1 MTGFIYINFWLK
13 GEDLAFFFHYGLL
26 CLSIGL
32 VIPFVNQIISPKVV
46 NSEKATP
53 YECGFEAFNAAQDT
67 LNFQFFI
74 VAVLFIIFD
83 IELLLV
89 LPWILYA
96 SYLGFLAFWAVL
108 FFLIILF
115 VGFAFEWSKGA
126 LVWVRKVPIAILI

>member
-1 MTGFIYINFWLK
+1 MYYLLCVTSSIYINFWLK

-74 VAVLFIIFD
+74 IFD
-83 IELLLV
+83 IELILV

-108 FFLIILF
+108 FFLILLF
-115 VGFAFEWSKGA
+115 VVFGFE
-126 LVWVRKVPIAILI
+126 